1 MHLPTYLSYL
11 IFFAKESRLLTYID
25 AMGSGAGRGIGEG
38 RLEEEEKG
46 KGDIDRCPPPPPPPP
61 PPPRIV
67 TTVDTGVVA
76 YS

>member
-1 MHLPTYLSYL
+1 M
-11 IFFAKESRLLTYID
+11 TYID
-25 AMGSGAGRGIGEG
+25 AMGRADRGIGEG

-46 KGDIDRCPPPPPPPP
+46 KGDIDRCPPPPPL
-61 PPPRIV
+61 IV